1 MRWYNLK
8 ILAYN
13 TSDNFDGY
21 RPEPFTLEYV
31 NYVLEKMK
39 TEIIEKYSRRYK
51 KLEIDFDDINYNENS
66 MKANIILYNN
76 TRLIA
81 SDEFEFIPYSDYW
94 DKSDYNQHLD
104 TTVSKFVEKL
114 VWTPFISIHIQLR
127 MKGEY
132 TIWKDW

>member
-1 MRWYNLK
+1 MK

-31 NYVLEKMK
+31 NYILDKLNN
-39 TEIIEKYSRRYK
+39 EIFNKYLRRYK
-51 KLEIDFDDINYNENS
+51 KLEIDFDDINYSENS
-66 MKANIILYNN
+66 MKANVILYRN

-114 VWTPFISIHIQLR
+114 V
-127 MKGEY
+127 
-132 TIWKDW
+132 